1 MVSSVYRVYMG
12 LSQIEHDRCWSCNFC
27 HAQSLLYPP
36 FFILFQ
42 IGAAAQNLKR
52 SKSEVLN
59 TMMDST
65 KSDIV
70 TFVMHNP
77 FSPFLFFFK
86 LGQRIWKGVKV
97 LNIMMDGSKTDI
109 VRFYGLTSAG
119 RNAFVTRF
127 SYSIAA
133 VCSSNEWVIPT
144 RIRTPWFVITNR
156 VLL

>member
-1 MVSSVYRVYMG
+1 MKDFLESHFSKLWKVSYESFAGKSSFVGAERG
-12 LSQIEHDRCWSCNFC
+12 LKDIWTTLLAWC
-27 HAQSLLYPP
+27 HQYTECIWDFLRLNMIDA
-36 FFILFQ
+36 
-42 IGAAAQNLKR
+42 
-52 SKSEVLN
+52 EV
-59 TMMDST
+59 
-65 KSDIV
+65 V

-86 LGQRIWKGVKV
+86 LGHRIWKGVKV